1 MNREEIAKEN
11 FMSGMNC
18 AQAVVAAFSDLLGK
32 DAKALVNA
40 ALSFGGGLGRQG
52 ELCGTVSGMSMVA
65 GALYGEGASKGVH
78 YAFIRELCDRF
89 REETGSIVCR
99 ELLGQVSK
107 NAFGQELDVKK
118 RPCADLC
125 ALAAKILSEA
135 IEQKQG

>member
-11 FMSGMNC
+11 FNSGKNC

-32 DAKALVNA
+32 DAETLVNA

-65 GALYGEGASKGVH
+65 GALYGEEASKGAH

-118 RPCADLC
+118 RPCAELC

-135 IEQKQG
+135 IEEKRG

>member
-11 FMSGMNC
+11 FNSGMNC

-32 DAKALVNA
+32 DAETLVNA

-52 ELCGTVSGMSMVA
+52 ELCGTVSGMSIVA
-65 GALYGEGASKGVH
+65 GALYGEGASKGAH

-89 REETGSIVCR
+89 RDETGSIVCR

-107 NAFGQELDVKK
+107 NAFGQELDVKN
-118 RPCADLC
+118 RPC

-135 IEQKQG
+135 IEEKQD

>member
-11 FMSGMNC
+11 FNSGMNC

-32 DAKALVNA
+32 DAETLVNA

-65 GALYGEGASKGVH
+65 GALYGEGASKGAH

-118 RPCADLC
+118 RPCVELC

-135 IEQKQG
+135 IEEKRA